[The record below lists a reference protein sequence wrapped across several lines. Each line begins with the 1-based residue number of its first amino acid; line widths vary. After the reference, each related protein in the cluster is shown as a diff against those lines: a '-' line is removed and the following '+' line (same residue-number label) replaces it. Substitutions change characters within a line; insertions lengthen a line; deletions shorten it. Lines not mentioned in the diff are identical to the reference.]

1 MAERRTTPRKK
12 FSMYMRV
19 TNDDTGEIVGHM
31 IEIGAIGF
39 RLETMEA
46 LPLNKDYYL
55 RLEVTADLGAVDVPY
70 IVFIA
75 QTRWCKADEIQPNL
89 YQVGFELKEMV
100 PEDKEIYLRVLEK
113 YGNK

>member
-19 TNDDTGEIVGHM
+19 LNDDTAEIMGHM

-39 RLETMEA
+39 RLETVGQ
-46 LPLNKDYYL
+46 LPLNQDYYL
-55 RLEVTADLGAVDVPY
+55 RLELTADVADVPY

-75 QTRWCKADEIQPNL
+75 ETRWCEMDEIQPNL
-89 YQVGFELKEMV
+89 YQVGFELKEIM
-100 PEDKEIYLRVLEK
+100 PEDKEIFLRVLEK

>member
-1 MAERRTTPRKK
+1 MAEKRTVPRKK

-19 TNDDTGEIVGHM
+19 LNDDTAEIVGHM

-39 RLETMEA
+39 RLETVEP
-46 LPLNKDYYL
+46 LPLEKDYYL
-55 RLEVTADLGAVDVPY
+55 RLELTPDVGDVPY

-75 QTRWCKADEIQPNL
+75 QTRWIKPDTLQPNL
-89 YQVGFELKEMV
+89 YQVGFELKEIM
-100 PEDKEIYLRVLEK
+100 PEDKEIFLRILEK